1 MGSWKDI
8 LTFGFW
14 PFPPPPR
21 SEGKTGW
28 WWGQEVPQNCLRR
41 FNDSSLHCSFSIYCR
56 NSVTQIIR
64 AKCIYIDQDFLT
76 WLQWMDSNCVSGF
89 HHYEW
94 KTHLYC
100 SSVTTISHFHCVW
113 NSTVWW
119 LSIHLFPYWWA
130 GWLLLVL
137 TILSV
142 TARSISVHLPI
153 WDTLL
158 INNAPPG
165 NSLALLKWTWQ
176 RHRIAIVSTLVDCT
190 KPKKQWQ
197 PSGDVVTNSS
207 YWCKM
212 STSRRPPMACLK
224 VYVKVLVSR
233 MTWLCL
239 FVIKSFRKMVYSL
252 D

>member
-1 MGSWKDI
+1 
-8 LTFGFW
+8 
-14 PFPPPPR
+14 
-21 SEGKTGW
+21 
-28 WWGQEVPQNCLRR
+28 
-41 FNDSSLHCSFSIYCR
+41 
-56 NSVTQIIR
+56 
-64 AKCIYIDQDFLT
+64 
-76 WLQWMDSNCVSGF
+76 MDSNCVSGF

-239 FVIKSFRKMVYSL
+239 FVIIMWCLINLWRQEGGPGFLESALKGSSL
-252 D
+252 ASCYQNACGCMWKGELLQWECISLS